1 MTRKGQITVPKAYR
15 DSLGLDEG
23 DLVYLDLEGD
33 KVVISKPGIPPAGEP
48 IGIEA
53 YRELVKELGK
63 ERSLWQ

>member
-23 DLVYLDLEGD
+23 DVLYLDLEGNR
-33 KVVISKPGIPPAGEP
+33 VVISKPGIPLAGKP

-53 YRELVKELGK
+53 YRELIKELGK
-63 ERSLWQ
+63 VRSAWR